1 MMRSRC
7 PFRGRIELICG
18 CMFSGKSELLIER
31 VRDARR
37 SVTAVAV
44 FKHAADTRYD
54 HHDIVTH
61 GHERLSAAAVERSA
75 ELLDRAADAEVV
87 AIDEAQFFDEQLP
100 EACQRLAEQGKRV
113 IVAGL
118 DRDSWGLP
126 FGPVPELAR
135 MADAVTLT
143 TARCARCGK
152 RAENTQ
158 RLTAIVDSMIGGE
171 GDYEPRCERCFTPPP
186 PDLRR

>member
-1 MMRSRC
+1 MIRPEC
-7 PFRGRIELICG
+7 VYRGRIELICG

-31 VRDARR
+31 VRDACRL
-37 SVTAVAV
+37 VTAVAV

-61 GHERLSAAAVERSA
+61 GRERLAAAAIRRSA

-87 AIDEAQFFDEQLP
+87 AIDEAQFFDEELP
-100 EACQRLAEQGKRV
+100 DTCRRLAEQGKRV

-135 MADAVTLT
+135 LADAVTHT
-143 TARCARCGK
+143 TARCARCGS

-158 RLTAIVDSMIGGE
+158 RLTPIVDTMIGGE
-171 GDYEPRCERCFTPPP
+171 GDYEPRCERCFIPPP
-186 PDLRR
+186 ESRR